1 MVINNNMSFFAL
13 VLCIS
18 LIGATAAQ
26 AAEIKIIT
34 TGAVQRIERPM
45 AEEFGAANGH
55 QIETIARPM
64 GVVRQMI
71 ESGEEADIII
81 ASNVAMDSFLA
92 AGAVAEG
99 TIVPVG
105 HIGMGVAVQDGA
117 PQPLIGTVDEFRA
130 AMLSANSLVHMDPA
144 ARISSGIKISRIFAE
159 LGIADQIAD
168 KTVLLN
174 EGLAAEHLLHN
185 DTKLAIQNMTQL
197 MSVDGVTIV
206 GPLPSEIQVQTTY
219 VSGVSPQSR
228 HKEIASAF
236 IAYMTRDEADEL
248 WSGIGIEPGAP

>member
-1 MVINNNMSFFAL
+1 MVMSNNITFSAL
-13 VLCIS
+13 MLCIT

-26 AAEIKIIT
+26 AAELKIIT

-64 GVVRQMI
+64 GVVREMI

-81 ASNVAMDSFLA
+81 ASDTVMDSFLFSSI
-92 AGAVAEG
+92 VDEG
-99 TIVPVG
+99 SVMPIG
-105 HIGMGVAVQDGA
+105 HIGIGVAVREGA
-117 PQPLIGTVDEFRA
+117 PQPNIGTVDEFRA
-130 AMLSANSLVHMDPA
+130 AILSAGSIVHMNPDA
-144 ARISSGIKISRIFAE
+144 NISSGIIISRIFFD

-174 EGLAAEHLLHN
+174 EGLAGEYLLAN
-185 DTKLAIQNMTQL
+185 GTEIAIQNMTQL
-197 MSVDGVTIV
+197 VSVDGIAIV
-206 GPLPSEIQVQTTY
+206 GPLPREIQVQTTY
-219 VSGVSPQSR
+219 VAGVSSQSA
-228 HKEIASAF
+228 HKDIARAF
-236 IAYMTRDEADEL
+236 IAYMTRDEGHEL

>member
-1 MVINNNMSFFAL
+1 MRNFISLFAF
-13 VLCIS
+13 VLGVS
-18 LIGATAAQ
+18 LIGAADSQ
-26 AAEIKIIT
+26 AVELKIIT

-45 AEEFGAANGH
+45 AAEFGAANGH
-55 QIETIARPM
+55 AIETIARPM

-81 ASNVAMDSFLA
+81 ASSVAMESFLA
-92 AGAVAEG
+92 SGAVTEG
-99 TIVPVG
+99 TVVPLG
-105 HIGMGVAVQDGA
+105 HIGMGIAVREGT
-117 PQPLIGTVDEFRA
+117 PQPNIGTVEEFRA
-130 AMLSANSLVHMDPA
+130 AMLAADSLVHMDPA
-144 ARISSGIKISRIFAE
+144 ARISSGMEISRIFIE

-185 DTKLAIQNMTQL
+185 DTELAIQNMTQL

-219 VSGVSPQSR
+219 VAGVSSQSM
-228 HKEIASAF
+228 HKDVASAF
-236 IAYMTRDEADEL
+236 IAYLTRDEADAL